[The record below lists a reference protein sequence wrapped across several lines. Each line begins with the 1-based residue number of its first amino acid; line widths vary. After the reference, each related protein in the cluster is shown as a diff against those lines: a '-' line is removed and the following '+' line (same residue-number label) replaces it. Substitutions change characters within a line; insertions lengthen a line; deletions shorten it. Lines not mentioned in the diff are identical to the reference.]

1 MKQYYKNTIALWQRL
16 VVVRR
21 ILAKVAKT
29 VLYVIR
35 DDTQL
40 SCTRTT
46 SWGTEAVFH
55 AVRYVL
61 NHNDSGA
68 ILLVDSTNAFTH

>member
-1 MKQYYKNTIALWQRL
+1 MAKARGGETHSGKGGKDCPLCYSGWYSTELHQDHIMGQIA
-16 VVVRR
+16 
-21 ILAKVAKT
+21 
-29 VLYVIR
+29 
-35 DDTQL
+35 
-40 SCTRTT
+40 
-46 SWGTEAVFH
+46 GTEAVFH